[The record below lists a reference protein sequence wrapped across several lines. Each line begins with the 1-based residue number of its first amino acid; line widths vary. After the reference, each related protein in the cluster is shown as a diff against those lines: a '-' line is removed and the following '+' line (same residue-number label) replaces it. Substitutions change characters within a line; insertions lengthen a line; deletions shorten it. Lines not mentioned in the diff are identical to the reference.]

1 MRETMPHVNLN
12 NDLLW
17 RILIALLEFGA
28 ASLAGTV
35 LKKIIGAMIQKARN
49 KGVLTFFASF
59 INIFCKVLGLIIA
72 LDQLGV
78 SMNLIIGAL
87 SALGVGISLALKDNM
102 ASVASGM
109 QILLTKPFKVGD
121 YIKVGKHEGKVV
133 SIEMTFTTLMTPG
146 NQQIVVPNNSL
157 ITKSITNYSN
167 QLNRK
172 ITVDFPCDVPDVDK
186 YQLILMKAA
195 QTSPLVLKSPLPVV
209 SIQALDPK
217 GAVLHLECY
226 TAHDHYSECYS
237 QLMKNIHEIT
247 MNPAAY
253 IDLPKKQPAASSDD
267 KSQTKN

>member
-1 MRETMPHVNLN
+1 MLAFDLN
-12 NDLLW
+12 HSLLW
-17 RILIALLEFGA
+17 RIFIAILELGVC
-28 ASLAGTV
+28 S
-35 LKKIIGAMIQKARN
+35 IIGTIIQNIISSMSKKAKD

-59 INIFCKVLGLIIA
+59 VNIFFKVIGLIIA

-102 ASVASGM
+102 ASVASGL

-133 SIEMTFTTLMTPG
+133 SIEMTYTTLMTPG
-146 NQQIVVPNNSL
+146 NQEIVVPNNSL
-157 ITKSITNYSN
+157 ITKAVTNFSS

-172 ITVDFPCDVPDVDK
+172 IEIDFPCDVPDVDK
-186 YQLILMKAA
+186 YELILMKAA
-195 QTSPLVLKSPLPVV
+195 QTCPMVVHSPVPVV

-226 TAHDHYSECYS
+226 TAHENYSKCYS
-237 QLMKNIHEIT
+237 DLMRRIHDIVMEPVNDSKT
-247 MNPAAY
+247 SGSGKEPE
-253 IDLPKKQPAASSDD
+253 KQASASN
-267 KSQTKN
+267 SAG